1 MINGIM
7 LSGKHMYVN
16 GGHNSMPYVNN
27 SNTSAGMVRYN
38 NSNLEVYDGSSWLV
52 INGSIASVGL
62 NNAAESAI
70 DWALQKMAE
79 EATIKELA
87 EKHPAVQ
94 IALANLEKAKQQLD
108 ATIILSKEHDE
119 TTS

>member
-16 GGHNSMPYVNN
+16 SGHNSMPYVNN

-38 NSNLEVYDGSSWLV
+38 NNNLEVYNGASWLV
-52 INGSIASVGL
+52 INGSIASVGM
-62 NNAAESAI
+62 NSAAESAI
-70 DWALQKMAE
+70 DWAMRKMAE
-79 EATIKELA
+79 EELMMA
-87 EKHPAVQ
+87 LANEHPAVK

-108 ATIILSKEHDE
+108 ATIILSKDND
-119 TTS
+119 

>member
-1 MINGIM
+1 
-7 LSGKHMYVN
+7 MYVN
-16 GGHNSMPYVNN
+16 AGYSSTPYVNN

-38 NSNLEVYDGSSWLV
+38 NSNLEVYDGASWLV
-52 INGSIASVGL
+52 IGGNVASVGM
-62 NNAAESAI
+62 NSAAEAAI
-70 DWALQKMAE
+70 DWAMRKMAE
-79 EATIKELA
+79 EDTIKALA

>member
-1 MINGIM
+1 MISGIM

-16 GGHNSMPYVNN
+16 GGYNNMPYVNN

-38 NSNLEVYDGSSWLV
+38 NGNLEVYDGAAWL
-52 INGSIASVGL
+52 IISGGTASVGL
-62 NNAAESAI
+62 NGAAEAAI
-70 DWALQKMAE
+70 DWAMRKMAE
-79 EATIKELA
+79 EAAIKELA

-94 IALANLEKAKQQLD
+94 IALANLEKARQQLD